1 MTAVI
6 EFLTA
11 FVLFL
16 VIVSAFLS
24 LSQLRLGPNLPGVD
38 RLDEDAVSGLRLITS
53 SSGWWVE
60 HGQNGT
66 RDASNGSSDWH
77 LISADRLAS
86 ADVLPGL
93 AAADGDL
100 DESRLRALYNVTQ
113 SAMRDGLGLDF
124 SVTFNLTVTI
134 VESPNQSKVGEVLFS
149 DGADRRGAIRSSTAS
164 RLMPIGS
171 DIARVTLEVMESSQ
185 LENGLRITEFSPDP
199 SMGAPEWIE
208 IHNSGGFAIELL
220 GWGVERN
227 GLHTLVGEGVLP
239 GDGVLILTGDAV
251 MQERGN
257 ATLVIDIAATGMLGR
272 GGLDGLK
279 VPGDTLR
286 LTHNEVGSATTIDV
300 EAIRYDH
307 GWGFDSDESAR
318 WADSRGS
325 TWVVDAS
332 SSPGDV

>member
-1 MTAVI
+1 MGAGRPDCDPGAVSAHIGAGALRRSKFHDDERGMTAVI

-113 SAMRDGLGLDF
+113 SAMRDG
-124 SVTFNLTVTI
+124 
-134 VESPNQSKVGEVLFS
+134 
-149 DGADRRGAIRSSTAS
+149 
-164 RLMPIGS
+164 
-171 DIARVTLEVMESSQ
+171 
-185 LENGLRITEFSPDP
+185 
-199 SMGAPEWIE
+199 
-208 IHNSGGFAIELL
+208 
-220 GWGVERN
+220 
-227 GLHTLVGEGVLP
+227 
-239 GDGVLILTGDAV
+239 
-251 MQERGN
+251 
-257 ATLVIDIAATGMLGR
+257 
-272 GGLDGLK
+272 
-279 VPGDTLR
+279 
-286 LTHNEVGSATTIDV
+286 
-300 EAIRYDH
+300 
-307 GWGFDSDESAR
+307 
-318 WADSRGS
+318 
-325 TWVVDAS
+325 
-332 SSPGDV
+332 